1 MKKIRILHI
10 AATSTG
16 GVGLN
21 ILLLSKY
28 LNKDQ
33 FNISVAMA
41 LGAPL
46 DEEFVKE
53 GVKIYP
59 IQMSRKPN
67 RLINLLGLY
76 QLWRLIGAEKFDIVH
91 THTSVGGFLGR
102 VAAKARGV
110 PVVLWSI
117 HGWAFNYP
125 MGCISKKFWRAIER
139 FLDFFTD
146 HYVAVCRNMMEVGI
160 QGSITKPKKVSV
172 IYYGIEVD
180 KYDTST
186 CSNQVRKELGIGEN
200 IPIVG
205 NIGRIEP
212 QKAVDDFLKA
222 AKLVK
227 DQIPNVKFIIVGD
240 GPLKNAME
248 RLSVQLGI
256 KDDVLFTGWEK
267 NIKKYSSVMD
277 VVCIP
282 SLWEAL
288 PLLLLEVMA
297 MKKPVAATRVGGI
310 PEAVDD
316 GKTGI
321 LVPPSKPEIMAHA
334 IINLIVNKRTTEE
347 MGKAGRQRV
356 QQLFSVEKMI
366 MHYEKLYLTLLKRNK
381 TGNAKI

>member
-1 MKKIRILHI
+1 MKKIKILHI

-21 ILLLSKY
+21 ILLLSRY

-33 FNISVAMA
+33 FNICVAMA

-46 DEEFVKE
+46 DEEFAKE

-59 IQMSRKPN
+59 IRMSRKPN

-76 QLWRLIGAEKFDIVH
+76 QLWRLIGVEKFDIVH

-102 VAAKARGV
+102 IAAKARGV

-139 FLDFFTD
+139 LLDFFTD
-146 HYVAVCRNMMEVGI
+146 HYVAVSRNMMDVGI
-160 QGSITKPKKVSV
+160 QGSITVPEKVSV
-172 IYYGIEVD
+172 IYHGIETD
-180 KYDTST
+180 KYDTSG
-186 CSNQVRKELGIGEN
+186 NQNNLRIELGIGEN
-200 IPIVG
+200 IAVVG
-205 NIGRIEP
+205 NIGRFEP

-222 AKLVK
+222 ARIVK
-227 DQIPNVKFIIVGD
+227 DNVPNVRFLVVGD
-240 GPLKNAME
+240 GPLRNDME
-248 RLSVQLGI
+248 RLSMQLGI
-256 KDDVLFTGWEK
+256 KDVVLFTGWQK
-267 NIKKYSSVMD
+267 NLKEYIGIMD
-277 VVCIP
+277 IICIP

-288 PLLLLEVMA
+288 PFQLLEAMA
-297 MKKPVAATRVGGI
+297 MEKPIVATSVGGI
-310 PEAVDD
+310 PEVVDD

-334 IINLIVNKRTTEE
+334 IINLIVNKRTAEE
-347 MGKAGRQRV
+347 MGKAGRQRI
-356 QQLFSVEKMI
+356 QQLFSVGKMI
-366 MHYEKLYLTLLKRNK
+366 MHYEKLYLTLLKGNK
-381 TGNAKI
+381 T